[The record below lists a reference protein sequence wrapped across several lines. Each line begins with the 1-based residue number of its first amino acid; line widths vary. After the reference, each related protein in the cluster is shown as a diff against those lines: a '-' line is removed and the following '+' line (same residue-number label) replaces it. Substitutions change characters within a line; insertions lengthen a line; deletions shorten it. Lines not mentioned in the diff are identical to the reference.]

1 MSARFPSVSKRPNLP
16 GIIDFP
22 KFSYEDLE
30 ELLQVHRVI
39 WSLLATQVV
48 TYIRTTP
55 LLLLFIPNKFL
66 VRKMMIKFRITKEK
80 EKGED
85 TIKRPQQNV

>member
-1 MSARFPSVSKRPNLP
+1 MP
-16 GIIDFP
+16 GIFDLP

-39 WSLLATQVV
+39 WNLLVTQVV
-48 TYIRTTP
+48 TYIRTTT
-55 LLLLFIPNKFL
+55 LLLLFIPSKFL
-66 VRKMMIKFRITKEK
+66 VRTMIKFKITKEK

>member
-1 MSARFPSVSKRPNLP
+1 MP
-16 GIIDFP
+16 GIIDLP

-39 WSLLATQVV
+39 WNLLVTQVV
-48 TYIRTTP
+48 TYIRTTT
-55 LLLLFIPNKFL
+55 LLLLFIPSKFL
-66 VRKMMIKFRITKEK
+66 VRTMIKFKITKEK
-80 EKGED
+80 EKGKD

>member
-1 MSARFPSVSKRPNLP
+1 MP
-16 GIIDFP
+16 GIIDLP

-39 WSLLATQVV
+39 WSLLVTQVV

-55 LLLLFIPNKFL
+55 LLLLFIANKFL
-66 VRKMMIKFRITKEK
+66 VRTMIKFRITKEK

>member
-1 MSARFPSVSKRPNLP
+1 MTARFPSASKRPNVP
-16 GIIDFP
+16 GIIDLP

-39 WSLLATQVV
+39 WSLLVTQVV

-55 LLLLFIPNKFL
+55 LLLLFIANKFL
-66 VRKMMIKFRITKEK
+66 VRTMIKFRITKEK

>member
-1 MSARFPSVSKRPNLP
+1 MP
-16 GIIDFP
+16 GIIDLP

-39 WSLLATQVV
+39 WNLLVTQVV
-48 TYIRTTP
+48 TYIRTTT
-55 LLLLFIPNKFL
+55 LLLLFIPIKFL
-66 VRKMMIKFRITKEK
+66 VRTMIKFKITKEK

>member
-1 MSARFPSVSKRPNLP
+1 MP
-16 GIIDFP
+16 GIIDLP

-39 WSLLATQVV
+39 WNLLVTQVV
-48 TYIRTTP
+48 TYIRTTT
-55 LLLLFIPNKFL
+55 LLLLFIPSKFL
-66 VRKMMIKFRITKEK
+66 VRTMIKFKITKEK

>member
-1 MSARFPSVSKRPNLP
+1 MP
-16 GIIDFP
+16 GIIDLP

-39 WSLLATQVV
+39 WSLLVTQVV
-48 TYIRTTP
+48 TYIRTTT
-55 LLLLFIPNKFL
+55 LLLLFIPIKFL
-66 VRKMMIKFRITKEK
+66 VRTMIKFRITKEK
-80 EKGED
+80 EKVED

>member
-1 MSARFPSVSKRPNLP
+1 MP
-16 GIIDFP
+16 GIIDLP

-39 WSLLATQVV
+39 WNLLVTQVV

-55 LLLLFIPNKFL
+55 LLLLFIPSKFL
-66 VRKMMIKFRITKEK
+66 VRTMIKFKITKEK